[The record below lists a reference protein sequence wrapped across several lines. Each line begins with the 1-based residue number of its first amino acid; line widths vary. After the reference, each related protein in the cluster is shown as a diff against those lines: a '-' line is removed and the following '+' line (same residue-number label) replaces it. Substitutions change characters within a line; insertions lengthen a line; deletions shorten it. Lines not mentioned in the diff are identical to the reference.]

1 VNIALDAGRPIKY
14 CEKNLSQHMKI
25 QDVTLTLF
33 SWDDIPATSYG
44 AHTGRFSGGSQLGLL
59 AITTDQGI
67 TGHAFLGSAFYP
79 ADMDGASLIKYLKPI
94 LLNQNP
100 LDRERLYKAMW
111 KRVRTTTA
119 RAIGAMDVALWDIAG
134 KIAGLPIHQ
143 LLGSY
148 RDRIPAYISSAVL
161 ATPEAYADEAQY
173 YKSLNMAAYKIHPP
187 QIWQDEIKVCE
198 AVRKADGDDYT
209 LMLDSV
215 WSYDYP
221 AALRVGQAIE
231 ALGFYWYEDPLAD
244 ADIYNYLEL
253 KKHLSIPIMATEYP
267 AGCLD
272 SYAPWIKERATDFLR
287 GDVAVKGG
295 ITTLIKTAH
304 LAEAFHLNYEVH
316 HGGNSLNNFANLH
329 VIMALQNTELFEV
342 LLPAESQKYGLL
354 QDIEIDAQGMIHA
367 PMAPGLGAQIDF
379 ELIKRKTLGMLT

>member
-1 VNIALDAGRPIKY
+1 
-14 CEKNLSQHMKI
+14 MKI
-25 QDVTLTLF
+25 KDVTLTLF

-44 AHTGRFSGGSQLGLL
+44 AHTGRFSGGSKLGLL

-161 ATPEAYADEAQY
+161 ATPEAYAEEAQHY
-173 YKSLNMAAYKIHPP
+173 QSLNMAAYKIHPP
-187 QIWQDEIKVCE
+187 QVWRDDIKVCE
-198 AVRKADGDDYT
+198 AVRKAVGDDYT

-244 ADIYNYLEL
+244 ADIYNYIEL
-253 KKHLSIPIMATEYP
+253 KKHLTIPIMATEYP
-267 AGCLD
+267 AGGLD

-379 ELIKRKTLGMLT
+379 ELIKRKTLGVLT